1 MSSRLVPELD
11 APAGSLMHDVYEALV
26 ESASEISHDAIEG
39 TRTLEAL
46 RAEVRAKG
54 GTPIGA
60 GIHPSGAVRR
70 GAARRVGALRA

>member
-1 MSSRLVPELD
+1 
-11 APAGSLMHDVYEALV
+11 MHDVYEALV
-26 ESASEISHDAIEG
+26 ESASQISRNAIEG

-60 GIHPSGAVRR
+60 GIHPSGRVRR
-70 GAARRVGALRA
+70 GAARRVGPLRA